1 MLSFLDHA
9 TDYGGEMSL
18 NAIVKMRLDREK
30 HAIYEAEAAARGL
43 PLTTWLRRRLDLAD
57 ELHGQL
63 RNLQYELTSLRL
75 AVGRLEEQGD
85 QRPAAGE
92 GPDGAL
98 LAEALLLLR
107 ALAAPKHVQ
116 MVQAELRRAG
126 LAAWE
131 AGA

>member
-1 MLSFLDHA
+1 
-9 TDYGGEMSL
+9 MSL
-18 NAIVKMRLDREK
+18 DAIIKMRLDREK

-85 QRPAAGE
+85 QRPAAGD

-98 LAEALLLLR
+98 LAEVLLLLR